1 MIKKEE
7 LRVCLIEA
15 GFEEE
20 RIERILQK
28 NPKTLFASGK
38 AEEIKG
44 IFKVLNEEGIS
55 KKAIEGC
62 LSILTRGKAEE
73 IRGIFEVLKK
83 EGINKEAIEGGLSV
97 LARGKAEEIRRV
109 FKVLNEND
117 ISKEAI
123 EGCLY
128 ILAIKKAGDI
138 KNIFDESYVDDDRQK
153 HFSNIKIYMKLKQMY
168 NRTWESQEIIDFCKK
183 RNISIEEFIK
193 EIILRRSN
201 DQGLVIVYEN
211 IIQQGRSIFVGNCI
225 PIDKD
230 YLNENGK
237 ALLELSQR
245 IARKYVGNSRTKDYN
260 EVQSTALEI
269 IMSKCGN
276 LVYNLKE
283 NQALLNACI
292 FNKVYKILRG
302 YEFAGL
308 SLSLTIV
315 EGEEEKQR
323 DIKCD
328 PNVEG
333 VVIAKLGIDLRGAE
347 LSGEETEIMNELV
360 DVMNNGET
368 TDYFGEIA
376 RRMGMDFE
384 EVANIIEGIRGKMI
398 KSGTVR
404 ERNGAYEFCE

>member
-1 MIKKEE
+1 IKE
-7 LRVCLIEA
+7 
-15 GFEEE
+15 
-20 RIERILQK
+20 
-28 NPKTLFASGK
+28 
-38 AEEIKG
+38 
-44 IFKVLNEEGIS
+44 
-55 KKAIEGC
+55 
-62 LSILTRGKAEE
+62 
-73 IRGIFEVLKK
+73 IFEVLNKNH
-83 EGINKEAIEGGLSV
+83 ISKEAIEGCLSV